1 MSNSII
7 IIPARYQ
14 SSRFPGKPLAKIGDK
29 SMIQHVYERCKSC
42 DFIQGVFVATD
53 HMDIFDEVIRFGGA
67 AVMTSEDCENGT
79 QRIAEASELIDHS
92 IMHFDYVINVQGDEP
107 FIATSQI
114 KTVHELLLQKN
125 AQISTLAKQ
134 INSTH
139 ELFSPHVVKVVLN
152 SEKEAMYFSR
162 AAIPYMRDVAEDIW
176 IEEHAYYKHIGIYGF
191 QKSVLKD
198 ISKLPASQLEMVENL
213 EQLKWL
219 ENEYVIKVGMTD
231 IATQAVD
238 TPEDLQT
245 ILNHLPR

>member
-29 SMIQHVYERCKSC
+29 TMIQHVYERCKSC

-79 QRIAEASELIDHS
+79 QRIAEACELIDHS

-107 FIATSQI
+107 FIASSQI
-114 KTVHELLLQKN
+114 RTVYDLLMQKN
-125 AQISTLAKQ
+125 AQISTLAKK

-139 ELFSPHVVKVVLN
+139 ELFSPHVVKTVLN
-152 SEKEAMYFSR
+152 LEHEAMYFSR
-162 AAIPYMRDVAEDIW
+162 APIPYMRDVAEDIW
-176 IEEHAYYKHIGIYGF
+176 IEEQTYYKHIGIYGF
-191 QKSVLKD
+191 QKSVLMD
-198 ISKLPASQLEMVENL
+198 IRKLKATDLELAENL
-213 EQLKWL
+213 EQLRWL
-219 ENEYVIKVGMTD
+219 QNGYVIHVGMTEV
-231 IATQAVD
+231 QSKAVD
-238 TPEDLQT
+238 TPDDLKE
-245 ILNHLPR
+245 ILNDFTS